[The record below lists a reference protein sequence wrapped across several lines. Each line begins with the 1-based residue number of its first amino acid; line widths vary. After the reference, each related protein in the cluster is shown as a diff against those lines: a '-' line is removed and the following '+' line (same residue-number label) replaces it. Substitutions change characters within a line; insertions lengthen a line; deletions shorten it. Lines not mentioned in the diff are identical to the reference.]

1 MSNEFIPYGFQSGLF
16 VGDDSPTSSS
26 TLQSE
31 LHNDDSY
38 AGSMYYDAQHNVLYF
53 TGSTYGVYFDS
64 ATNLSSAVKEEMG
77 MSGVEEDGR
86 DMNDPHLDTSDCF
99 LGVLKLPP
107 PGSSESRPEL
117 IFARRFGTP
126 RNLETCSSIIM
137 LPNVNDA
144 LLQTTAQV
152 KLALLGHVNPTP
164 LTSTEVAAIDGGERR
179 LDLMTNRNRVLQQSE
194 EMNMGG
200 LLHSLLDDGP
210 ITDIG
215 RAYSFVADFDLSL
228 TLDEKYTASLSSA
241 TSFNNAYGALLGGTV
256 LDSSPLVYGV
266 AITQNKRDPN
276 QLYVVS
282 MHSDDESELNP
293 EYTADYALEQEIDGV
308 LRERSDMTMG
318 GAGLGSTAMKL
329 AKGGVPKYGTNFYV
343 KVQQLTVIPYEE
355 LMDVEPT
362 VDEKVKQ
369 TMNIGWGFGFKLND
383 ANDVRPSTVVFIKG
397 RTPDED
403 VLLLG
408 GTTRKDGED
417 GKLDELDGF
426 ITKLIPPAP
435 TPVDDL
441 TTGSDLESAIQN
453 ENIHPTKRLDS
464 TTGRDETV
472 TAICVPPPDP
482 LSGLV
487 THVYVVGSSVTGH
500 GSSLAY
506 IVKLR
511 LDDLSITWKEHVP
524 SIHLSQGGGDVL
536 GEGCA
541 VSPDGSTVFLSGT
554 IDGGSV
560 LDKRIMSN
568 NSDDIDPVGGTS
580 DVFVVALDAD
590 FGHVSWARQLGTVNE
605 DKLARGGGIECD
617 NEGNVII
624 MGSSRGGLQRHRPDE
639 TSPRIPS
646 DIFIMNL
653 SGADGR
659 YINAPFI
666 SGVDGSP
673 VSASTPSDSPVI
685 NLSEKRLPAGAI
697 AGISVSVVIISA
709 ILFLGICR
717 RRSSRKR
724 SSGGMLRSW
733 QNNGDDFT
741 FDNSGNKRGNHNL
754 RIVRG
759 LHDDDWDDGSE
770 SVSRN
775 ATWMSQGGSR
785 RDPYNDAG
793 SITSTGSKRSTKS
806 NHSEFLASLR
816 EEKNSTTKK
825 MGSLSDGINLTSDPR
840 LDGGVS
846 IKTLLSHYREVKK
859 ETLFDDDDS
868 SRASERHGELDDN
881 NEDRPMIH
889 RKKPPPPPPPR
900 KKASSDSANSGNG
913 LSEFTI
919 I

>member
-1 MSNEFIPYGFQSGLF
+1 
-16 VGDDSPTSSS
+16 
-26 TLQSE
+26 
-31 LHNDDSY
+31 
-38 AGSMYYDAQHNVLYF
+38 
-53 TGSTYGVYFDS
+53 
-64 ATNLSSAVKEEMG
+64 
-77 MSGVEEDGR
+77 
-86 DMNDPHLDTSDCF
+86 
-99 LGVLKLPP
+99 
-107 PGSSESRPEL
+107 
-117 IFARRFGTP
+117 
-126 RNLETCSSIIM
+126 
-137 LPNVNDA
+137 
-144 LLQTTAQV
+144 
-152 KLALLGHVNPTP
+152 
-164 LTSTEVAAIDGGERR
+164 
-179 LDLMTNRNRVLQQSE
+179 
-194 EMNMGG
+194 
-200 LLHSLLDDGP
+200 
-210 ITDIG
+210 
-215 RAYSFVADFDLSL
+215 
-228 TLDEKYTASLSSA
+228 
-241 TSFNNAYGALLGGTV
+241 
-256 LDSSPLVYGV
+256 
-266 AITQNKRDPN
+266 
-276 QLYVVS
+276 
-282 MHSDDESELNP
+282 
-293 EYTADYALEQEIDGV
+293 
-308 LRERSDMTMG
+308 
-318 GAGLGSTAMKL
+318 
-329 AKGGVPKYGTNFYV
+329 
-343 KVQQLTVIPYEE
+343 
-355 LMDVEPT
+355 
-362 VDEKVKQ
+362 
-369 TMNIGWGFGFKLND
+369 
-383 ANDVRPSTVVFIKG
+383 
-397 RTPDED
+397 
-403 VLLLG
+403 
-408 GTTRKDGED
+408 
-417 GKLDELDGF
+417 
-426 ITKLIPPAP
+426 
-435 TPVDDL
+435 
-441 TTGSDLESAIQN
+441 
-453 ENIHPTKRLDS
+453 
-464 TTGRDETV
+464 
-472 TAICVPPPDP
+472 
-482 LSGLV
+482 
-487 THVYVVGSSVTGH
+487 
-500 GSSLAY
+500 
-506 IVKLR
+506 
-511 LDDLSITWKEHVP
+511 
-524 SIHLSQGGGDVL
+524 
-536 GEGCA
+536 
-541 VSPDGSTVFLSGT
+541 
-554 IDGGSV
+554 
-560 LDKRIMSN
+560 MSN

-806 NHSEFLASLR
+806 NHSDFLASLR
-816 EEKNSTTKK
+816 EEKNSTMNK

-868 SRASERHGELDDN
+868 SRASESDKVQGSG
-881 NEDRPMIH
+881 EDRPMIH

-900 KKASSDSANSGNG
+900 RKASSDSTNSGNG

>member
-16 VGDDSPTSSS
+16 VGDDSPKSSS

-64 ATNLSSAVKEEMG
+64 ATNLSSAVKDEMG

-86 DMNDPHLDTSDCF
+86 WDDPHLDTSDCF
-99 LGVLKLPP
+99 LGVLKLPS
-107 PGSSESRPEL
+107 PGSSESRPDL

-126 RNLETCSSIIM
+126 RNLETCSSILM

-164 LTSTEVAAIDGGERR
+164 LTSSEVAAIDRGERR
-179 LDLMTNRNRVLQQSE
+179 HNLMTNSKRVQQQNRNANGE

-200 LLHSLLDDGP
+200 LLHSLLDEEP

-228 TLDEKYTASLSSA
+228 TLDEKYTTSLSSA
-241 TSFNNAYGALLGGTV
+241 TSFSNAYGALLGGTV

-293 EYTADYALEQEIDGV
+293 EYTANYALEQEIDGV

-329 AKGGVPKYGTNFYV
+329 AKGGVPKYGINFYV
-343 KVQQLTVIPYEE
+343 KIQQLTVTPYEE

-369 TMNIGWGFGFKLND
+369 TMSIGWGLGFKLND

-426 ITKLIPPAP
+426 ITKLIPPA
-435 TPVDDL
+435 

-472 TAICVPPPDP
+472 TAICVPPPNP

-524 SIHLSQGGGDVL
+524 SVHLSQGGGDVL

-541 VSPDGSTVFLSGT
+541 VSPDGTTVFLSGT

-568 NSDDIDPVGGTS
+568 NSDDINPVGGTS
-580 DVFVVALDAD
+580 DVFVVALDVD

-653 SGADGR
+653 AGADGR
-659 YINAPFI
+659 YRAPFL
-666 SGVDGSP
+666 SGADGSP
-673 VSASTPSDSPVI
+673 VSELTPFDSPVI
-685 NLSEKRLPAGAI
+685 KLSDKRLPAGAI
-697 AGISVSVVIISA
+697 AGISISLVIISA
-709 ILFLGICR
+709 ILVLGICR
-717 RRSSRKR
+717 RRSSRKKK
-724 SSGGMLRSW
+724 SGGMLRSW

-759 LHDDDWDDGSE
+759 LQDDDWDDGSE

-793 SITSTGSKRSTKS
+793 SITSAGSKRLTKS
-806 NHSEFLASLR
+806 NHSEFLSSLR

-868 SRASERHGELDDN
+868 RRASESDKVQGSSD
-881 NEDRPMIH
+881 
-889 RKKPPPPPPPR
+889 RKKPPPPPPR
-900 KKASSDSANSGNG
+900 RKASSDSANSGNG